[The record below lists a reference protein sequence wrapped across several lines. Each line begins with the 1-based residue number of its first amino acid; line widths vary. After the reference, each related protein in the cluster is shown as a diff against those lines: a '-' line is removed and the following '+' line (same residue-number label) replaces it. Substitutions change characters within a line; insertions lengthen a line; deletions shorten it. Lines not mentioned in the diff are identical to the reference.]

1 MLDYYPLVIESA
13 IAVRFQIR
21 VLLAKYDGRG
31 KHLIINFFFVEGQAV
46 FPPDLHQVPIAT
58 GYSIVLDE

>member
-13 IAVRFQIR
+13 IDVRFQIR

-31 KHLIINFFFVEGQAV
+31 KLLMINNI
-46 FPPDLHQVPIAT
+46 FP
-58 GYSIVLDE
+58 